1 MACPYRWHYS
11 GRGLRTGRLLE
22 LQEAERC
29 GGRAGKRGPVGGAH
43 ILDATVWRYGIQVT
57 SLDDLGGRIVLQH
70 RGKHWRLG
78 QWHTALEIVD
88 YMHQAV
94 DIMQSSL
101 NIYENAIVSCGQEMD
116 ESLKE
121 ATVTRV
127 LLDGVKQVLDIHHI
141 LAEIQTHWP
150 EIPLEVFNAA
160 LRHSDQ
166 AALFDDMAAVYSKK
180 RQYRPHRCL
189 GKKSV
194 IDCEPLHVLGSNK
207 HAGLQRELG
216 LNLSIRWLYDAVVE
230 DVNKLLRPFTNT
242 CIRTSSPP
250 FGVVAKADC
259 LVEYDDSREP
269 PP

>member
-11 GRGLRTGRLLE
+11 GRGLHTGRLLE

-180 RQYRPHRCL
+180 RQYR
-189 GKKSV
+189 
-194 IDCEPLHVLGSNK
+194 
-207 HAGLQRELG
+207 RELG

>member
-230 DVNKLLRPFTNT
+230 DVNKLLRPLTNS
-242 CIRTSSPP
+242 RVRASSPP

>member
-22 LQEAERC
+22 LQKIERC

-127 LLDGVKQVLDIHHI
+127 LLDGVK
-141 LAEIQTHWP
+141 
-150 EIPLEVFNAA
+150 
-160 LRHSDQ
+160 
-166 AALFDDMAAVYSKK
+166 
-180 RQYRPHRCL
+180 
-189 GKKSV
+189 
-194 IDCEPLHVLGSNK
+194 
-207 HAGLQRELG
+207 
-216 LNLSIRWLYDAVVE
+216 
-230 DVNKLLRPFTNT
+230 
-242 CIRTSSPP
+242 
-250 FGVVAKADC
+250 
-259 LVEYDDSREP
+259 
-269 PP
+269 